1 MFEVRAKKRYVSAHA
16 MELTTVTTEAVS
28 LEFLATQA
36 KLNMEEMRLVR
47 KELTD
52 MMRLI
57 NGNYELTRRI
67 ERRQGEL
74 RDDIELMVKMELGG
88 SLANIQTS
96 IETYL
101 AKIEE
106 TVGNVAQR
114 VETLENK
121 P

>member
-1 MFEVRAKKRYVSAHA
+1 
-16 MELTTVTTEAVS
+16 MELMTVTTDSVS
-28 LEFLATQA
+28 LDFLAKQA

-47 KELTD
+47 KELAET
-52 MMRLI
+52 MRLLTAS
-57 NGNYELTRRI
+57 YELTRRV
-67 ERRQGEL
+67 ERRQSEL

-101 AKIEE
+101 SKIEDA
-106 TVGNVAQR
+106 VSGLVKR

>member
-1 MFEVRAKKRYVSAHA
+1 MPS
-16 MELTTVTTEAVS
+16 EADS
-28 LEFLATQA
+28 LEFLTKQA
-36 KLNMEEMRLVR
+36 KLDMEEIRHVR

-52 MMRLI
+52 MKRLV
-57 NGNYELTRRI
+57 NANYELTRRI
-67 ERRQGEL
+67 ERRHGEL
-74 RDDIELMVKMELGG
+74 RDDVGLMVKMELGG

-101 AKIEE
+101 PKIEE
-106 TVGNVAQR
+106 TVGDVARR